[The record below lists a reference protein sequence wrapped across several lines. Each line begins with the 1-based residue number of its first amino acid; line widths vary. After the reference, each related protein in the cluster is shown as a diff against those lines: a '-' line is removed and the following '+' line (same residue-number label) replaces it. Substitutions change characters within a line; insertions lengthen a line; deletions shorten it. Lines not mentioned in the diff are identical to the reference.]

1 MLTETMR
8 PKDRVVAAMRCQP
21 VDRAPVGNPNSIVT
35 TDLQDHLDTYFPEA
49 HLDAE
54 KMARLAGAGYTIL
67 GYDTVM
73 PLFST
78 LTSGA
83 ALGAKV
89 DWMDR
94 NNLPVTRGHI
104 WEEPEDIVIPPDF
117 LTKPSTSTALKA
129 LQILKREYGDVIAVV
144 GKAYGAW
151 SLAYHTFGIENFMI
165 KIALEPDKTKEILHR
180 LKEVPVMFGRAQI
193 DLGIDVLNLV
203 DHCSADLVGADTY
216 EEFLMPI
223 HQEIRERLGKEIPIV
238 LHTCGRTLDRLP
250 LIAGTGL
257 NGFNIDTVVDSA
269 EAKRLVGSSFA
280 LWGGVNNP
288 KTLLEGSLEDVKADV
303 YRGLDAGLDL
313 IGPECAAPLNAPY
326 ASIKHVVEAVRDYY
340 REGRVPGTLLAS
352 GPA

>member
-1 MLTETMR
+1 M
-8 PKDRVVAAMRCQP
+8 
-21 VDRAPVGNPNSIVT
+21 T
-35 TDLQDHLDTYFPEA
+35 TDLQERLDTYFPEA

-94 NNLPVTRGHI
+94 YNLPVTRGSI

-117 LTKPSTSTALKA
+117 LTRPSTSTALRA
-129 LQILKREYGDVIAVV
+129 LQILKREYGDEIAVV

-165 KIALEPDKTKEILHR
+165 MIGLEPDKAKEILHR

-250 LIAGTGL
+250 FIASTGL
-257 NGFNIDTVVDSA
+257 NGFNIDTVVDSV
-269 EAKRLVGSSFA
+269 EAKRLVGRSFA

-288 KTLLEGSLEDVKADV
+288 KTLLEGSPEDVKRDV
-303 YRGLDAGLDL
+303 YRALDAGLDL

-326 ASIKHVVEAVRDYY
+326 ASIKCVAEAVRDYY
-340 REGRVPGTLLAS
+340 RDGRTPGHLLEGGDA
-352 GPA
+352 

>member
-1 MLTETMR
+1 MLKETMK
-8 PKDRVVAAMRCQP
+8 PKDRVVAAMRHQP

-35 TDLQDHLDTYFPEA
+35 TDLMEHLGTYFPEA

-54 KMARLAGAGYTIL
+54 KMARLAGAGYTIY

-83 ALGAKV
+83 ALGARV

-94 NNLPVTRGHI
+94 YNLPVTRGHI
-104 WEEPEDIVIPPDF
+104 WDEPKDIVIAPDF
-117 LTKPSTSTALKA
+117 LKKPSTSTALRA
-129 LQILKREYGDVIAVV
+129 LEILKREYGDEVAVV

-151 SLAYHTFGIENFMI
+151 SLCYHTFGIENFLI
-165 KIALEPDKTKEILHR
+165 KIELEPDQAKAMLHR
-180 LKEVPVMFGRAQI
+180 LKEVPIMFGKAQI

-203 DHCSADLVGADTY
+203 DHCSADLVSADTY

-223 HQEIRERLGKEIPIV
+223 HREIRERLGTRIPIV

-250 LIAGTGL
+250 MVARTGL
-257 NGFNIDTVVDSA
+257 DGFNIDTVVDSV
-269 EAKRLVGSSFA
+269 EAKRLLGDSLS

-288 KTLLEGSLEDVKADV
+288 RTLLEGTLEDVRNDV
-303 YRGLDAGLDL
+303 YQALDAGLDL

-326 ASIKHVVEAVRDYY
+326 ASIKYVVDAVREYY
-340 REGRVPGTLLAS
+340 REGRVPGCVLRA
-352 GPA
+352 GGA